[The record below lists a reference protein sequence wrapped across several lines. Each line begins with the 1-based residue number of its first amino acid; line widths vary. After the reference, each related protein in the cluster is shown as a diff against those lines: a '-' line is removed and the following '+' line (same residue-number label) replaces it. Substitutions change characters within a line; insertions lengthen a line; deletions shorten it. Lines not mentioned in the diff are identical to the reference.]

1 MYIYI
6 LPSAQDEVSLTHFVW
21 VAEAGGQRE
30 YVGQPRAASGI
41 EAGTRTMTN
50 MVPTYITVHIVTMHS
65 MVGIVLGGVSQVV
78 DKLTPLQLA
87 RMFPLAV
94 GYRLD
99 EGGKRGAGA

>member
-50 MVPTYITVHIVTMHS
+50 IVSTYHCSYCYYTFNGWNC
-65 MVGIVLGGVSQVV
+65 VGWCISSCGQVNPVAVDPNVSPCSW
-78 DKLTPLQLA
+78 LST
-87 RMFPLAV
+87 R
-94 GYRLD
+94 
-99 EGGKRGAGA
+99 